1 MDRKNAY
8 RVLISVILAAFII
21 LLICSCGTRK
31 RVMQK
36 TVTEIEASEKKDIK
50 KEEVILTV
58 SNTDIK
64 TTEDN
69 TTYTPVDNT
78 KPMEVEGKK
87 YYNVV
92 IQKKKKTQIDS
103 SKTVKKEN
111 RIEEDKTETKIEK
124 KELQKNVDVDRDN
137 SFSFWDWFWLLLAI
151 AAVWLLYSNRL
162 TILRFF
168 KNKF

>member
-1 MDRKNAY
+1 MKTRIIFL
-8 RVLISVILAAFII
+8 LIIF
-21 LLICSCGTRK
+21 LICSCGTRK

-36 TVTEIEASEKKDIK
+36 TVTEIETSEKKDVK
-50 KEEVILTV
+50 KEEVIITV

-64 TTEDN
+64 TAEDN

-92 IQKKKKTQIDS
+92 IQKKKKTQTDS

-111 RIEEDKTETKIEK
+111 RIEEDKTETDIKK
-124 KELQKNVDVDRDN
+124 KELKKDVAVDRDN

-151 AAVWLLYSNRL
+151 AIVWLLYSNRFK
-162 TILRFF
+162 ILKLF
-168 KNKF
+168 KHTF